1 MDIKIKTGLSG
12 VELETL
18 IASKSMLDNMVKEL
32 VEYRRMCQMYELKTN
47 KLQELNLELTNE
59 ASKLQDH
66 FIPKQE
72 ELECSISNDQDSTG
86 DNANE
91 SLIDIKHIETNIDQ
105 ISREIELINT
115 DLDDLA
121 RRIDTAESNSAKTF
135 TKIGRDVISSYSL
148 QQSQTL
154 LYDTLCEKAEVLEA
168 LYLTEDDKKNTE
180 IFKEEL
186 IQKIE
191 ELQEQMIESK
201 KNFQQK
207 LDEAEKLRVN
217 DVWTIMKSKSNENLI
232 NSPPSDL
239 EVNISLLR
247 AQELEHEIELMSKR
261 EEELVVE
268 LDNKNQLIKTQEEDI
283 LKLNLILKTE
293 SDHTTD
299 QSNTTS
305 TSSFYDSLKE
315 IWDKTG
321 VSSEYKQIIVDNI
334 LNAAEEAKINAIL
347 DAENVFKT
355 KSEEVGRG

>member
-1 MDIKIKTGLSG
+1 
-12 VELETL
+12 
-18 IASKSMLDNMVKEL
+18 MLDNMVKEL

-72 ELECSISNDQDSTG
+72 DLECSISNDQDSRG
-86 DNANE
+86 DADE
-91 SLIDIKHIETNIDQ
+91 RLIDIKHIESNIDH

-115 DLDDLA
+115 DLDDLS

-168 LYLTEDDKKNTE
+168 LYLAEDDKKNAE
-180 IFKEEL
+180 IYKEEL

-201 KNFQQK
+201 KTFQQK

-217 DVWTIMKSKSNENLI
+217 DVWTIMKSKSNENSI
-232 NSPPSDL
+232 NSNSSSSDL
-239 EVNISLLR
+239 EINISLLR
-247 AQELEHEIELMSKR
+247 AQELENEIELMSKR
-261 EEELVVE
+261 EEELVFE
-268 LDNKNQLIKTQEEDI
+268 LDQKNNLIKTQEEDI
-283 LKLNLILKTE
+283 LKLNLILKTV

-299 QSNTTS
+299 QPNATSN
-305 TSSFYDSLKE
+305 SSCYDSLKE

-321 VSSEYKQIIVDNI
+321 VSSEYKQIIVENI
-334 LNAAEEAKINAIL
+334 LNAAEAAKINAVL
-347 DAENVFKT
+347 DAENVLKT
-355 KSEEVGRG
+355 KSEEVRLAIHLRSIL